1 MKKAVPILTLL
12 LQIIVSFVVLFV
24 VYIIYALADNDE
36 ADMANAIGFL
46 LFQPLWG
53 FILTSITIAICLLIG
68 LPIRL
73 MARVK
78 QWWYEKPV
86 IPLLGFVIGLLLLL
100 LAFNDAFTETVQVVI
115 DGEPTQKQAP
125 NSAIAITGWFVTA
138 FSLLHFYPQSII
150 SLLRRKK

>member
-1 MKKAVPILTLL
+1 MKKAVPIVTLL
-12 LQIIVSFVVLFV
+12 FQVFIAFVVLII

-36 ADMANAIGFL
+36 ADMVNALGFI

-53 FILTSITIAICLLIG
+53 FILSSITIALCLLIG

-78 QWWYEKPV
+78 QWWYEKPI

-100 LAFNDAFTETVQVVI
+100 LAFHAAFTETVQVVI
-115 DGEPTQKQAP
+115 DGEPVEKQVP
-125 NSAIAITGWFVTA
+125 NLTIAVTGWFITA

-150 SLLRRKK
+150 RFLRRKK